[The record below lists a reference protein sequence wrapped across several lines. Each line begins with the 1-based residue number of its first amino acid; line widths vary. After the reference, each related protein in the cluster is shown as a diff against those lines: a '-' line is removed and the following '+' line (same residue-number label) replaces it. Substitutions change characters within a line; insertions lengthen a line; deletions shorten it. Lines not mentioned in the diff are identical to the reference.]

1 MSDKAIERL
10 VGRKIKRVYMSAAY
24 LKFETDQG
32 DLAFAVEGD
41 CCSRS
46 FFHDFI
52 GVEKLTANGPVISAA
67 SVSLTE
73 DDPRSKTDNSHDY
86 EEIECYGYE
95 IVTED
100 PQFGPVTAVF
110 SFRNSSN
117 GYYGGWMTSVESVPV
132 GLPEIVKDVL
142 STDDLLEVIDA

>member
-1 MSDKAIERL
+1 MSDKAIEKL
-10 VGRKIKRVYMSAAY
+10 VGTQIKRVYMSAEY

-32 DLAFAVEGD
+32 DLAFVVEGD
-41 CCSRS
+41 CCSS
-46 FFHDFI
+46 SYFHDFI

-67 SVSLTE
+67 SVSLSE
-73 DDPRSKTDNSHDY
+73 DDPRSNTENSHDY

-100 PQFGPVTAVF
+100 PQFGPVTSVF

-117 GYYGGWMTSVESVPV
+117 GYYGGWMTSIETAPA

-142 STDDLLEVIDA
+142 SIDDLPDLIAA